1 MRANRIKFQ
10 KNEAYYTGGA
20 IYVSSFS
27 WMEVILGQFT
37 ENKAPYSSAIEIIM
51 GSKQYNSSLYDC
63 LFKYNKAIRNT
74 ISVREANMIV
84 NKSRLYEN
92 DA

>member
-51 GSKQYNSSLYDC
+51 GSK
-63 LFKYNKAIRNT
+63 
-74 ISVREANMIV
+74 
-84 NKSRLYEN
+84 
-92 DA
+92 